1 MPSLTIDGRRVELRG
16 GETIL
21 AAARRAGIEIPTLCH
36 VDGLPPSTSC
46 FLCAVQVHGRPT
58 LSPAC
63 AMPAADGMVVATDS
77 EDIRASRK
85 MALEL
90 VLSDHIGDCV
100 APCRATCPA
109 GLDGP
114 AFIACMARGEHRR
127 AAEIVSEGLVLPASL
142 GRICP
147 RPCEAAC
154 RRRDLDGSLSIGALH
169 RFCADRDLAS
179 GSPYVPARE
188 GPTGRRVGIVGA
200 GPAGL
205 AAAYHLL
212 VRGHAVEI
220 FDAHALPGG
229 MLRYGVPA
237 FRLPREVLDG
247 EIAVVR
253 ALGAELR
260 MGLKLGRDVRLD
272 DLRRDFH
279 AVFVALGAQG
289 SRGLGIPGEELALP
303 AADLLERTAEGRPP
317 ELGGEVVVLGGGSV
331 AMDSS
336 RTAVRLGARS
346 VVVFYRRSRRE
357 MPCLPAEVEAAEAEG
372 VRVEPSVAPV
382 RLERRGSGRLLLTY
396 VRTEPGEPDASGRRR
411 PVPVPGSETAI
422 EATCVVAAV
431 GQSVETDGVLD
442 CDCLRPSGDGIAVD
456 PRTLATSIEG
466 VFAGGDAVTGPDLAV
481 RAVGAGKLAAA
492 SIDQH
497 LRGLKVV
504 GDPGLLNVLMGRLD
518 GAQFAALFPGAA
530 RSPQAAM
537 PELVPG
543 PRRASFDEVELG
555 LAEAEA
561 VRDAARCLGCGCAR
575 ALDCRLRVEATRH
588 GADLARFRG
597 ERRPP
602 WRDATHPLVVYEPG
616 KCILCGACVRAAEE
630 AREPVGLSFTGR
642 GFEPAV
648 APCLGAAMAEG
659 LAAAAPRAAQ
669 VCPTG
674 ALALRSGARGGC
686 RQG

>member
-1 MPSLTIDGRRVELRG
+1 MPSLSINGRRVEFQD

-21 AAARRAGIEIPTLCH
+21 AAARRLGIEIPTLCH
-36 VDGLPPSTSC
+36 VDGLPPPASC
-46 FLCAVQVHGRPT
+46 FVCAVQVEGRPA

-63 AMPAADGMVVATDS
+63 SMPAAEGMAVMTDS
-77 EDIRASRK
+77 EDVRASRK
-85 MALEL
+85 MALDL
-90 VLSDHIGDCV
+90 LLSDHIGDCA
-100 APCRATCPA
+100 APCRTACPA
-109 GLDGP
+109 GLDVP
-114 AFIACMARGEHRR
+114 AFVACMARGEHRR

-147 RPCEAAC
+147 RPCEGVC
-154 RRRDLDGSLSIGALH
+154 RRRDLDSPISAGALH
-169 RFCADRDLAS
+169 RFCADRDLES
-179 GSPYVPARE
+179 GSPYVPARQS
-188 GPTGRRVGIVGA
+188 PTGRRAAIVGA

-212 VRGHAVEI
+212 QRGHAVTL

-237 FRLPREVLDG
+237 FRLPREVLDR
-247 EIAVVR
+247 EIEAIR

-260 MGLKLGRDVRLD
+260 MGLKLGRDFGLD

-303 AADLLERTAEGRPP
+303 AAELLERTAEGRPP
-317 ELGGEVVVLGGGSV
+317 ELTGEVVVLGGGSV

-346 VVVFYRRSRRE
+346 VKVLYRRSRGE
-357 MPCLPAEVEAAEAEG
+357 MPCLAAEVEAAEAEG
-372 VRVEPSVAPV
+372 VRVDSSVAPV
-382 RLERRGSGRLLLTY
+382 RLERHGPGRLLLTC
-396 VRTEPGEPDASGRRR
+396 VRTEPGDPDSSGRRR
-411 PVPVPGSETAI
+411 PVPVPGSEIEI
-422 EATCVVAAV
+422 EASCVIAAV
-431 GQSVETDGVLD
+431 GQAVETDGVRN
-442 CDCLRPSGDGIAVD
+442 CLQLSRDGITVD
-456 PRTLATSIEG
+456 PRTLATNIEG

-481 RAVGAGKLAAA
+481 RAVAAGKLAAA
-492 SIDQH
+492 SIDQL
-497 LRGLKVV
+497 LRGRKVE

-518 GAQFAALFPGAA
+518 PEQFEALFPGMA

-537 PELVPG
+537 PELQPG
-543 PRRASFDEVELG
+543 SRRASFDEVELG
-555 LAEAEA
+555 LAEAQA
-561 VRDAARCLGCGCAR
+561 VREAARCLGCGCAR
-575 ALDCRLRVEATRH
+575 ALTCRLRILSTEH
-588 GADLARFRG
+588 GADPARFRG
-597 ERRPP
+597 ARRPP

-630 AREPVGLSFTGR
+630 AGEPVGLSFTGR

-648 APCLGAAMAEG
+648 APCLGATMAEG

-674 ALALRSGARGGC
+674 ALALRSAARGG
-686 RQG
+686 RPAG